1 MKTLEEA
8 IDVISKVEH
17 PAISYPLTKLGI
29 VKDIELD
36 GDTVVLSF
44 VFPFPNIPIAD
55 QLIASIEKPINEI
68 GLKLEYIVRV
78 MNDNERN
85 TFLQLE
91 AEAWKGM

>member
-1 MKTLEEA
+1 MQTLENV

-29 VKDIELD
+29 VKDIEMN
-36 GDTVVLSF
+36 GESVILSF
-44 VFPFPNIPIAD
+44 VFPFPGIPIAD
-55 QLIASIEKPINEI
+55 QLISSIEKPINEI

-78 MNDNERN
+78 MSDEERN
-85 TFLQLE
+85 TFLKLE